1 MPEYN
6 HKINQIHFMVSDSEL
21 DIIHQRMIEAGQ
33 TNLSEYIRKKAKDG
47 MIYNVKFDELNE
59 ILHELKKQG
68 VNLNQIAYKANSTGY
83 IDNGVLETVIKSQEK
98 IWHEMHS
105 LLIKISKTFDK

>member
-1 MPEYN
+1 MNEYYQRKC
-6 HKINQIHFMVSDSEL
+6 KINFRVSDHEL
-21 DIIHQRMIEAGQ
+21 NIIHQRMIEAGQ
-33 TNLSEYIRKKAKDG
+33 NNLSEYIRKKAKDG

-83 IDNGVLETVIKSQEK
+83 IDNDVLETVIKSQEK
-98 IWHEMHS
+98 IWHEIHS
-105 LLIKISKTFDK
+105 LLIKISKTFNK